1 MTLKAA
7 LDALHHDVGVWDQV
21 SRVTD
26 LAGQEAQGLQLSE
39 NDLSWA
45 ANHTA
50 LLGTYAEAQ
59 ARTAMLL
66 GEATEVFSK
75 LSTALDQVAA
85 AYEASDERA
94 AADLKG
100 VWDLRE

>member
-1 MTLKAA
+1 VTLKAA
-7 LDALHHDVGVWDQV
+7 LDALRHDVGVWDEV

-26 LAGQEAQGLQLSE
+26 LAGQEARDLQLGE
-39 NDLSWA
+39 GDLSWA

-50 LLGTYAEAQ
+50 LLNTYAQAQ
-59 ARTAMLL
+59 ARAADLL
-66 GEATEVFSK
+66 GEATKVFTA
-75 LSTALDQVAA
+75 LSTTLDQVAT

-100 VWDLRE
+100 VWDVRE